1 MGTLEIVRTVAD
13 LRHRVASWRQDGA
26 CVALV
31 PTMGAL
37 HAGHISLLT
46 LARRQA
52 DKVVA
57 SVFVNPAQFAPDED
71 FAAYPRHEAAD
82 AEALDSA
89 GCDLLFAPGIEAIYP
104 PNFATRVQ
112 VDGLTEVMEGAL
124 RPGHFEGVAT
134 VVAKLLIQCAPD
146 VAIFGEKDFQQLAV
160 IRRLTLDLDLPVT
173 IVGGPIVRAP
183 DGLALSSR
191 NAYLADGQRIVAP
204 ALHRALVEASAA
216 MSIGKGI
223 ARAESIAR
231 EAILAAGFDTVDYV
245 ETRDPE
251 TLARS
256 GPGALEAPARILA
269 VARLGRTRLLDN
281 VPVSA

>member
-1 MGTLEIVRTVAD
+1 MGTLKIVRTVAE
-13 LRHRVASWRQDGA
+13 LRHRVANLRRDGA
-26 CVALV
+26 RVALV

-57 SVFVNPAQFAPDED
+57 SVFVNPAQFAPNED

-82 AEALDSA
+82 AEALNNA
-89 GCDLLFAPGIEAIYP
+89 GCDLLFAPAIEAIYP
-104 PNFATRVQ
+104 PSFATRVQ
-112 VDGLTEVMEGAL
+112 VDGLTEMMEGAL
-124 RPGHFEGVAT
+124 RPGHFQGVAT

-160 IRRLTLDLDLPVT
+160 IRRLALDLDLPVA
-173 IVGGPIVRAP
+173 IVGGPIVRDP

-191 NAYLADGQRIVAP
+191 NAYLDDAQRIVAP

-216 MSIGKGI
+216 MSGGKGI

-245 ETRDPE
+245 ETRNLE

-281 VPVSA
+281 VAVST